1 MRVEGKNRKFIET
14 INKTK
19 SWVFEKI
26 DKVDK
31 SLARQNKK
39 KRENTQITKISNE
52 SQGVNS
58 PLTEIKMI
66 TRNATGIFV
75 CQQIR

>member
-1 MRVEGKNRKFIET
+1 MEGKNRKFIET

>member
-66 TRNATGIFV
+66 TRNATGIFI